1 MGESWLQKFRNES
14 HSHHFQ
20 LQCNVLLHQ
29 IFNAFCLMMM
39 ELIDNSTH
47 APLSVD
53 MSNRNAQWKE
63 RLFTFHSWHTLALK
77 QVVPNHQ
84 TFLCCH
90 ALKIRPWPDGESHSI
105 LWVSRSLES
114 ICKNRWNL
122 RLVLLFLNVGQ
133 ITTRYLKVII
143 LIWHWKRF
151 SITFIP
157 ACVPGGNESN
167 ESFPGLRLLWP
178 NKSFPSCRSSI
189 MQVHSDQLRWW
200 YWFSFQ
206 CGWWY
211 TQWHH
216 SKPSITLHI
225 TKGPELFGSTI

>member
-1 MGESWLQKFRNES
+1 MFYNLSLLTYLGGISSWLAAGAVRGESWLQNCRNES

-39 ELIDNSTH
+39 GLIDNSTH

-143 LIWHWKRF
+143 LIWH
-151 SITFIP
+151 
-157 ACVPGGNESN
+157 
-167 ESFPGLRLLWP
+167 
-178 NKSFPSCRSSI
+178 
-189 MQVHSDQLRWW
+189 
-200 YWFSFQ
+200 
-206 CGWWY
+206 
-211 TQWHH
+211 
-216 SKPSITLHI
+216 
-225 TKGPELFGSTI
+225 

>member
-1 MGESWLQKFRNES
+1 MFSWENQMKKVWKQNSTKIFSSYIPMWHFILISSWGSEWGWLQNCRNES

-29 IFNAFCLMMM
+29 IFNAFCLMMG
-39 ELIDNSTH
+39 LIDNSTH

-53 MSNRNAQWKE
+53 MTNRNAQWKE

-77 QVVPNHQ
+77 QVVPSHQ

-90 ALKIRPWPDGESHSI
+90 AFKTRPWPDGESHSI

-133 ITTRYLKVII
+133 ITTPYLKVII
-143 LIWHWKRF
+143 LIWH
-151 SITFIP
+151 
-157 ACVPGGNESN
+157 
-167 ESFPGLRLLWP
+167 
-178 NKSFPSCRSSI
+178 
-189 MQVHSDQLRWW
+189 
-200 YWFSFQ
+200 
-206 CGWWY
+206 
-211 TQWHH
+211 
-216 SKPSITLHI
+216 
-225 TKGPELFGSTI
+225 